1 MKLIKC
7 SIGHTEVFLIL
18 AWRYSCWSIV
28 AIVSTPGTTVILG
41 YFLLFC
47 IRMWSVSSVARLWPT
62 LRLQGLEH
70 ARLPCPSS
78 IPRACSNSCPLS
90 QWYHPTISPLS
101 SPSLPTF
108 NLSQHQG
115 LFQWV
120 ISLHQLAKVLELQ
133 HQSFQ
138 WKPRTDFFRID
149 WFDLLA
155 VQGTLKSLLQHH
167 SLKASIL
174 WCSAFFIV

>member
-7 SIGHTEVFLIL
+7 SIGHIEVFLIL

-28 AIVSTPGTTVILG
+28 AIVSTPGRTVILG

-90 QWYHPTISPLS
+90 RWCHPTISPSVVPFS
-101 SPSLPTF
+101 SRLLYFPASGSFPVSRLFTSGNQSIGVSASALVLPV
-108 NLSQHQG
+108 N
-115 LFQWV
+115 
-120 ISLHQLAKVLELQ
+120 I
-133 HQSFQ
+133 
-138 WKPRTDFFRID
+138 RTDF
-149 WFDLLA
+149 L
-155 VQGTLKSLLQHH
+155 
-167 SLKASIL
+167 
-174 WCSAFFIV
+174 